1 MNHNIA
7 IDGPSGAGKS
17 TLAKKVAKQFGYLYL
32 DTGAMYRAFGLYAI
46 ENGAVFTEPAPD
58 AENGIKKLLPS
69 FHIEILYQNGA
80 QQVHVNGKNVT
91 KLIRTPEVSL
101 AASKVAVIPEVRV
114 KLVELQRK
122 IASEHDVVMDGRD
135 IGSYVLP
142 DAQIKIFLTASPE
155 VRAMRR
161 FRELQAKGT
170 PGVTFSSVLQDMQYR
185 DKNDSTRAFAPLVQA
200 KDAILLDTSGLTQK
214 ESLNALIQIITE
226 KLREN

>member
-17 TLAKKVAKQFGYLYL
+17 TLAKKVAKQLNYLYL
-32 DTGAMYRAFGLYAI
+32 DTGAMYRALGLYAM
-46 ENGAVFTEPAPD
+46 ENGVDFTGPAPD
-58 AENGIKKLLPS
+58 AENRIKGLLPS
-69 FHIEILYQNGA
+69 FHIDITYQNGT

-91 KLIRTPEVSL
+91 KFIRTPEVSI
-101 AASKVAVIPEVRV
+101 AASKVAAIPEVRV

-161 FRELQAKGT
+161 LKELKRRGASD
-170 PGVTFSSVLQDMQYR
+170 VTFSAVLQDMQYR

-200 KDAILLDTSGLTQK
+200 EDAVLLDTSALTQE
-214 ESLNALIQIITE
+214 ESIAALIQIVKD